1 MSLLDIF
8 LAAILIYA
16 LYKGLINGL
25 FVELASFLSLL
36 LGIYLAIKC
45 SHIVRETLA
54 NHVSWSPKYIEI
66 FAFALTFIAV
76 VVTIHL
82 LAKILTGIMDF
93 AFLGWINKLVGAF
106 FSVLKAVLLLSVLFN
121 LFEKVNFNNML
132 MKQET
137 MDNSVLYNPIQQTS
151 RFFYPTLEKW
161 YVEFKEKHTAKP
173 EEKTEEEPIK

>member
-1 MSLLDIF
+1 
-8 LAAILIYA
+8 
-16 LYKGLINGL
+16 
-25 FVELASFLSLL
+25 
-36 LGIYLAIKC
+36 
-45 SHIVRETLA
+45 
-54 NHVSWSPKYIEI
+54 
-66 FAFALTFIAV
+66 
-76 VVTIHL
+76 
-82 LAKILTGIMDF
+82 MDF
-93 AFLGWINKLVGAF
+93 AFLGWINKLAGAF